1 VLPIGEL
8 LELELEPGVV
18 LELELDVPLPDSP
31 DVLPVVPL
39 LEVEVSAPGA
49 GVGDGAVVVEGVE
62 AGGGVTT
69 FSSFLLQAVRPIA
82 TRATTRSERFIFFS
96 FRRGITRI
104 GPENKRTAARAAVRE
119 RPTRSSSTFY
129 QLRAGGAYGELTQ
142 NCR

>member
-1 VLPIGEL
+1 MLPIGEV

-18 LELELDVPLPDSP
+18 LVLELDVPLPDMP

-49 GVGDGAVVVEGVE
+49 GVGVGAVVVEGEE

-96 FRRGITRI
+96 FRRGITRN
-104 GPENKRTAARAAVRE
+104 G
-119 RPTRSSSTFY
+119 F
-129 QLRAGGAYGELTQ
+129 
-142 NCR
+142 